1 MPLNSAMARKALRQE
16 AERSGEFGTR
26 ERLPQRAGKRAHE
39 RVPTTVPGAIL
50 SLSLQM
56 TGRRGDHHSLVYGG
70 TGAFGAKTW
79 PSLTRRGQAL
89 AEQAA
94 ALSPPQGRP
103 DIIPNQ
109 IDNRP
114 VFRLTGS
121 SRAAIN
127 KCPHEIVPACAHRP
141 APIRTQKLAS
151 GKSQERESSE
161 SPMLNAFCRVAPSV
175 LFNFLAIC
183 DAAVFFFA
191 IVFSSRISLAVQARR
206 FFDFL
211 AINPPFKKGQLVS
224 HNGSGRKYNRW
235 FEILRIAAI
244 LRRCARRYG
253 RAS

>member
-1 MPLNSAMARKALRQE
+1 MEGGLWRKDA
-16 AERSGEFGTR
+16 AEPDQTR
-26 ERLPQRAGKRAHE
+26 P
-39 RVPTTVPGAIL
+39 
-50 SLSLQM
+50 SLS
-56 TGRRGDHHSLVYGG
+56 R
-70 TGAFGAKTW
+70 AA
-79 PSLTRRGQAL
+79 
-89 AEQAA
+89 QAA
-94 ALSPPQGRP
+94 ALSPPPGRP
-103 DIIPNQ
+103 LRTSFLI
-109 IDNRP
+109 RSTTGGYCG
-114 VFRLTGS
+114 LTGS

-191 IVFSSRISLAVQARR
+191 IVFSSRTSVAVQARR

-224 HNGSGRKYNRW
+224 HNGSGRTYNRW
-235 FEILRIAAI
+235 LETLRIAAI
-244 LRRCARRYG
+244 VRRCARRYG